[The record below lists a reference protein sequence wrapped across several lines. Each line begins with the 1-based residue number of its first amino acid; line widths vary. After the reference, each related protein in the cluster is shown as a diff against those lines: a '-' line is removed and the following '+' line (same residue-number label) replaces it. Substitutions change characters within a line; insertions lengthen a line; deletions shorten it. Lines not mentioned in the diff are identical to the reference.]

1 MRERTL
7 FVCLV
12 AIIATLTLAITPVA
26 HAENAQRGSLLV
38 ASDPGPGD
46 KDQPGKQ
53 ETPTATAKLDEVY
66 GLKQKILDMQ
76 NKGKLG
82 FRKVVPCSS
91 VEGYGVYAPLKPG
104 EPVTRVIF
112 YFQPQNVSTLIS
124 GDRYVIDLAVDLFI
138 LDTTGKVIGGKENM
152 LKLSRVSHSPVLDV
166 FYKMD
171 LKVKEPLKQ
180 DLIVK
185 TVLRDKIKNETVS
198 ATYRLNMGSKGQK
211 LLDRI

>member
-1 MRERTL
+1 MRERKL

-12 AIIATLTLAITPVA
+12 AIIAASTFTITPVA
-26 HAENAQRGSLLV
+26 LAENARKGSQLV

-46 KDQPGKQ
+46 KEPSDRQDAP
-53 ETPTATAKLDEVY
+53 TPSAKPEEVEQ
-66 GLKQKILDMQ
+66 LKQKILDVQ

-112 YFQPQNVSTLIS
+112 YFEPKNVSTLIS

-185 TVLRDKIKNETVS
+185 TVLRDNIKNETVT
-198 ATYRLNMGSKGQK
+198 ATYRLNVGSKGQK

>member
-7 FVCLV
+7 FVCLA
-12 AIIATLTLAITPVA
+12 AILAALTLTIAPVA
-26 HAENAQRGSLLV
+26 FAENAQKGSQLM

-46 KDQPGKQ
+46 KERSERQDAPS
-53 ETPTATAKLDEVY
+53 AAAKPDEVEQ
-66 GLKQKILDMQ
+66 LKQKILDMQ

-112 YFQPQNVSTLIS
+112 YFEPQNVSTLIS

-138 LDTTGKVIGGKENM
+138 MDATGKVLGGKENM

-180 DLIVK
+180 DLMVK
-185 TVLRDKIKNETVS
+185 TVLRDNIKNETVS
-198 ATYRLNMGSKGQK
+198 ATYRLNVGSKGQK